1 MTVISITLSLSVF
14 LMILLPLLSW
24 SFCLKTLGGRCLTAC
39 CIVIMIWALIP
50 VEFPFSR
57 TIPNSRII
65 PVVRHI
71 MIYPVN
77 AGIFSIKVYEI
88 LLFLWAGGAVLL
100 ILWKL
105 WLHFKLQKVIRKLP
119 ECRDEDILEIWQ
131 SLLEK
136 YPSARSV
143 KIVMTDQNISP
154 MITGPGNPLIVL
166 PEYSFTRAEYRL
178 ILEHEILHWIR
189 HDTFVKFAADIMC
202 SVYWWNPLFYFLR
215 SKIFELIELGNDRQ
229 LTSSFSFDE
238 KVAYMRCLTDT
249 AHKICYCPAPFTLSF
264 DSHEGKV
271 LRRRIHVIG
280 DFRTIGRIKESLVFG
295 TLILFLWL
303 STSFTLEP
311 FIDFDDGLYITLD
324 ESNCYIIQND
334 DTYELYFQDEL
345 YFTVDST
352 EYFDSDIPIY
362 QNEGDMKK

>member
-1 MTVISITLSLSVF
+1 MTIISINLSLSVF
-14 LMILLPLLSW
+14 LMILLPLLNW
-24 SFCLKTLGGRCLTAC
+24 NFCLKNLGGRCLTTC
-39 CIVIMIWALIP
+39 CIVIMIRALIP

-143 KIVMTDQNISP
+143 KIVMTDQNIS
-154 MITGPGNPLIVL
+154 
-166 PEYSFTRAEYRL
+166 
-178 ILEHEILHWIR
+178 
-189 HDTFVKFAADIMC
+189 
-202 SVYWWNPLFYFLR
+202 
-215 SKIFELIELGNDRQ
+215 
-229 LTSSFSFDE
+229 
-238 KVAYMRCLTDT
+238 
-249 AHKICYCPAPFTLSF
+249 
-264 DSHEGKV
+264 
-271 LRRRIHVIG
+271 
-280 DFRTIGRIKESLVFG
+280 
-295 TLILFLWL
+295 
-303 STSFTLEP
+303 
-311 FIDFDDGLYITLD
+311 
-324 ESNCYIIQND
+324 
-334 DTYELYFQDEL
+334 
-345 YFTVDST
+345 
-352 EYFDSDIPIY
+352 
-362 QNEGDMKK
+362 

>member
-1 MTVISITLSLSVF
+1 M
-14 LMILLPLLSW
+14 
-24 SFCLKTLGGRCLTAC
+24 
-39 CIVIMIWALIP
+39 
-50 VEFPFSR
+50 E
-57 TIPNSRII
+57 
-65 PVVRHI
+65 VV
-71 MIYPVN
+71 
-77 AGIFSIKVYEI
+77 
-88 LLFLWAGGAVLL
+88 
-100 ILWKL
+100 
-105 WLHFKLQKVIRKLP
+105 HFKLQKVIRKLP

-166 PEYSFTRAEYRL
+166 PEYSFTRAEYQL

-311 FIDFDDGLYITLD
+311 FILPEDRACIPLN

-334 DTYELYFQDEL
+334 DTYELYFQDKL
-345 YFTVDST
+345 YFTIDSI
-352 EYFDSDIPIY
+352 EYLDPDIPIY
-362 QNEGDMKK
+362 QNKGDMKK

>member
-1 MTVISITLSLSVF
+1 MNVSLMTIISINLSLSVF
-14 LMILLPLLSW
+14 LMILLPLLNW
-24 SFCLKTLGGRCLTAC
+24 NFCLKNLEGRCLTAC
-39 CIVIMIWALIP
+39 CVVIMIRALIP

-57 TIPNSRII
+57 TIPNRHII
-65 PVVRHI
+65 PAVRHI

-77 AGIFSIKVYEI
+77 MGIFSVKVFEI
-88 LLFLWAGGAVLL
+88 LLFLWTGGAILL

-105 WLHFKLQKVIRKLP
+105 WLYFKLQKIIRKLP
-119 ECRDEDILEIWQ
+119 VCRDEIVLEVWQ
-131 SLLEK
+131 SLLAK
-136 YPSARSV
+136 YPSVRSV

-154 MITGPGNPLIVL
+154 MIAGFRNPLIVL
-166 PEYSFTRAEYRL
+166 PKYSFTRAEYQL
-178 ILEHEILHWIR
+178 ILEHEILHWTR
-189 HDTFVKFAADIMC
+189 HDTYVKFAADIMC

-238 KVAYMRCLTDT
+238 KVAYMRCLTNT
-249 AHKICYCPAPFTLSF
+249 AHKICHCPTPFALSF

-280 DFRTIGRIKESLVFG
+280 DFRTIGRIKESLIFG
-295 TLILFLWL
+295 TLTLFLWL

-311 FIDFDDGLYITLD
+311 FATPAGGPYHILD
-324 ESNCYIIQND
+324 ESNCYIIQNGD
-334 DTYELYFQDEL
+334 LYDLYFQDEL

-352 EYFDSDIPIY
+352 EYFDPDIPLY
-362 QNEGDMKK
+362 